1 MSFSNHSQ
9 GNGSWWSKLWTAGAE
24 KRVKEIQH
32 ISDPGTIADE
42 TLQRTR
48 DILIPISL
56 LFSFVFC
63 AFFYYSF
70 LSDSYPIWVAITGAL
85 IIAFLIENGK
95 IYYGIRAIR
104 TLYFDRFWSTVHDT
118 ILFIGILAFS
128 VLTFYWSIK
137 NSTSGL
143 HDLTSRISTEKSF
156 REIIFKPN
164 TADIDRQI
172 SEARKAQESAEKM
185 RWKGKITVEGQR
197 SIRRSEESISK
208 LQTQRLAMI
217 DQAQQ
222 QYNRQTTL
230 ADTNTQK
237 SAGWTA
243 LFGGF
248 IEVGQII
255 LLIIAGSCEKK
266 LSDRKAS
273 GQNQNYAP
281 QNAVPHFNYSQPAQN
296 GTGQFYNSS
305 KPVGFNLD
313 ESGNVRSSAHRPP
326 QPVNGLPTNQP
337 ETLYHN
343 VPQEK
348 ETIGTEEVIKHYKTL
363 LGRDIA
369 NLKNEN
375 GKKST
380 IAIRMHRNIIDY
392 SRMQKKSGFEP
403 DKILATEMFLF
414 LEHVFSTL
422 EEYGRP
428 YDFSKYV
435 LNDLRPHIDAQEY
448 QTRKAEQARA

>member
-1 MSFSNHSQ
+1 MSFRNHSQ
-9 GNGSWWSKLWTAGAE
+9 ETGSWWSKLWTNGAD
-24 KRVKEIQH
+24 KRIKEIQH

-63 AFFYYSF
+63 GFFYYSF
-70 LSDSYPIWVAITGAL
+70 LSDSYPIWVALPGAI

-104 TLYFDRFWSTVHDT
+104 TLYFDRFWTTVHDT
-118 ILFIGILAFS
+118 ILFVGILAFS
-128 VLTFYWSIK
+128 ILTFYWSIK

-143 HDLTSRISTEKSF
+143 HDLTSRISTEKSI
-156 REIIFKPN
+156 REITFSPN

-172 SEARKAQESAEKM
+172 SEARKAQQSAEKM

-197 SIRRSEESISK
+197 SIRRSEETISK

-217 DQAQQ
+217 DHAQQ
-222 QYNRQTTL
+222 QYTRQTTL
-230 ADTNTQK
+230 ADTNTK
-237 SAGWTA
+237 TAAGWTA
-243 LFGGF
+243 LFGGL

-255 LLIIAGSCEKK
+255 LLIISGSCEKK
-266 LSDRKAS
+266 LHDRKQS
-273 GQNQNYAP
+273 GQNQNNQQ
-281 QNAVPHFNYSQPAQN
+281 QNAVPQFNYSTGN
-296 GTGQFYNSS
+296 GQFYNYN
-305 KPVGFNLD
+305 PIGFNLD
-313 ESGNVRSSAHRPP
+313 KTGNVRSAPTPPP
-326 QPVNGLPTNQP
+326 QPVNGLPTNPP

>member
-1 MSFSNHSQ
+1 MSFQSKTQES
-9 GNGSWWSKLWTAGAE
+9 GSWWSKLWTNGAE

-70 LSDSYPIWVAITGAL
+70 LSDSYPIWVAIPGAV

-104 TLYFDRFWSTVHDT
+104 TLYFDRFWATVHDT

-156 REIIFKPN
+156 REISFKPN

-172 SEARKAQESAEKM
+172 SEARKAQESAQKM

-197 SIRRSEESISK
+197 SIRRSEETISK

-222 QYNRQTTL
+222 QYTRQTTL

-243 LFGGF
+243 LFGGL

-255 LLIIAGSCEKK
+255 LLIVAGSCEKK

-273 GQNQNYAP
+273 GQNYTQ
-281 QNAVPHFNYSQPAQN
+281 QNAVPQFSYSQPN
-296 GTGQFYNSS
+296 GQFYNSN
-305 KPVGFNLD
+305 PIGFNLD
-313 ESGNVRSSAHRPP
+313 ESGNVRAAPP
-326 QPVNGLPTNQP
+326 PVNGLPNTPP

-343 VPQEK
+343 VPQQNAA
-348 ETIGTEEVIKHYKTL
+348 IGADEVIKHYKTL
-363 LGRDIA
+363 LGRDVA

-375 GKKST
+375 GRPHT
-380 IAIRMHRNIIDY
+380 VADRLHANIIRY
-392 SRMQKKSGFEP
+392 SNIQREKGFEP
-403 DKILATEMFLF
+403 DKRVGTEMYLF
-414 LEHVFSTL
+414 LESVFQIL
-422 EEYGRP
+422 DEYHRAYP
-428 YDFSKYV
+428 YAKEV
-435 LNDLRPHIDAQEY
+435 LKDLHKHIDPQEY
-448 QTRKAEQARA
+448 QIRKAEQARA

>member
-1 MSFSNHSQ
+1 MSFRNHSQ
-9 GNGSWWSKLWTAGAE
+9 ENGSWWSKLWTNGAD
-24 KRVKEIQH
+24 KRIKEIQH

-63 AFFYYSF
+63 GFFYYSF
-70 LSDSYPIWVAITGAL
+70 LSDSYPIWVALPGAI

-104 TLYFDRFWSTVHDT
+104 TLYFDRFWTTVHDT
-118 ILFIGILAFS
+118 ILFGGILAFS
-128 VLTFYWSIK
+128 ILTFYWSIK

-143 HDLTSRISTEKSF
+143 HDLTSRISTEKSI
-156 REIIFKPN
+156 REIKFSPN

-172 SEARKAQESAEKM
+172 SEARNAQQSAEKM

-197 SIRRSEESISK
+197 SIRRSEETISK

-222 QYNRQTTL
+222 QYSRQTTL
-230 ADTNTQK
+230 ADTNTK
-237 SAGWTA
+237 TAAGWTA
-243 LFGGF
+243 LFGGL

-255 LLIIAGSCEKK
+255 LLIISGSCEKK
-266 LSDRKAS
+266 LHDRKQS
-273 GQNQNYAP
+273 RQNQNNQQ
-281 QNAVPHFNYSQPAQN
+281 QNAVPQFNYSTGN
-296 GTGQFYNSS
+296 GQFYNSN
-305 KPVGFNLD
+305 PIGFNLD
-313 ESGNVRSSAHRPP
+313 ETGNVRSAPTPPP
-326 QPVNGLPTNQP
+326 QPVNGLPTDPP

-343 VPQEK
+343 VPQNHAA
-348 ETIGTEEVIKHYKTL
+348 IGTDETIKHYKTL
-363 LGRDIA
+363 LGRDVA

-375 GKKST
+375 GRPHT
-380 IAIRMHRNIIDY
+380 VADRLHANIIKY
-392 SRMQKKSGFEP
+392 SNIQREKGFEP
-403 DKILATEMFLF
+403 DKRVGTEMYLF
-414 LEHVFSTL
+414 LETVFQTL
-422 EEYGRP
+422 YEYKRAYP
-428 YDFSKYV
+428 YAKEV
-435 LNDLRPHIDAQEY
+435 LRDLYKHIDEQEY